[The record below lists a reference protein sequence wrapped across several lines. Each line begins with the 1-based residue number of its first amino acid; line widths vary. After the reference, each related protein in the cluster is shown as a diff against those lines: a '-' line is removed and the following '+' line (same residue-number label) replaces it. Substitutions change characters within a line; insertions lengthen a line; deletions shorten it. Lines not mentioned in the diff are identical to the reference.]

1 MSNTTFSGPVRS
13 QNGFQ
18 NISVNSTTGAVTVLN
33 NAGLAPVA
41 LPNANVTIT
50 TAANSGVLNIVADV
64 SADRTYTLP
73 TPVAGSSFDFIYGG
87 GAADGHDAIFTTGSD
102 LLFFVGGVTFFDTD
116 TTAQPA
122 MVFSDGNSNSKLQVN
137 LPAAMNITFVGTSAT
152 TYQVF
157 GTVVSTTAPTFAD
170 Q

>member
-1 MSNTTFSGPVRS
+1 MANTTFLGPVRS
-13 QNGFQ
+13 KNGFQ
-18 NISVNSTTGAVTVLN
+18 SLSEGASGDITVITNIGA
-33 NAGLAPVA
+33 APIA
-41 LPNANVTIT
+41 LPNANVSIT
-50 TAANSGVLNIVADV
+50 SANNSGKINIVADV
-64 SADRTYTLP
+64 SADRTYALP
-73 TPVAGSSFDFIYGG
+73 TPVVGAVYRFVYGG
-87 GAADGHDAIFTTGSD
+87 GAADGHDAIFDTGTNSI
-102 LLFFVGGVTFFDTD
+102 FYVGGVTFFDTD

-137 LPAAMNITFVGTSAT
+137 LPAAMDITFVGTSAT

>member
-1 MSNTTFSGPVRS
+1 MANTTFNGPVRS

-18 NISVNSTTGAVTVLN
+18 NVSVNSTTGAITVLS
-33 NAGLAPVA
+33 NAGLAPVS
-41 LPNANVTIT
+41 LPNTDATLT
-50 TAANSGVLNIVADV
+50 TAANSGVVNIVADV

-73 TPVAGSSFDFIYGG
+73 TPVAGSSFTFVYGG

-102 LLFFVGGVTFFDTD
+102 LLYFVGGVVFLDEDTD
-116 TTAQPA
+116 VIS

-137 LPAAMNITFVGTSAT
+137 LPQAMQLTFLGTSAT
-152 TYQVF
+152 TYQVY
-157 GTVVSTTAPTFAD
+157 GYVCSATAPAFAD

>member
-1 MSNTTFSGPVRS
+1 MANTTFSGPVRS

-18 NISVNSTTGAVTVLN
+18 SISIDSTTGTVTVLS

-41 LPNANVTIT
+41 LPNADVTIT
-50 TAANSGVLNIVADV
+50 TVANSGVTNIVADV

-73 TPVAGSSFDFIYGG
+73 TPVAGAVFNFIYGG

-102 LLFFVGGVTFFDTD
+102 LLYFVGGVTFFDTD
-116 TTAQPA
+116 TTAQPSV
-122 MVFSDGNSNSKLQVN
+122 VFSDGNSNSKLQVN
-137 LPAAMNITFVGTSAT
+137 LPAAMNIAFVGTSAT
-152 TYQVF
+152 TYQVY